1 MTSAR
6 DPHDDLLPPPSSSE
20 PYEVFL
26 ARVGRA
32 TSHSSGIST
41 QPAAAA
47 LPSASVTTVTT
58 GILFP
63 TPFHTYKVS
72 SWMHHP
78 NYKPLGLGCRY
89 QRRSTRLFLS
99 LGVARTGL
107 RRNHFSCQCLP
118 AHYAVGCLRRTSR
131 TYRTLPQEALH
142 LFLLFQTLKNALS
155 YTPALSWIFFE
166 CHAPFS
172 SSQPGTPY
180 YRPPQDLPL
189 WLPRWRNQMLWI
201 LHRALSR
208 TWSKTGKRSSCGTW
222 KLAGISCWWRSTS
235 ANCGSRCSIREHGPR
250 LAAAAESLCRPRG
263 VKGSA

>member
-78 NYKPLGLGCRY
+78 SYKPLGLGCRY

-131 TYRTLPQEALH
+131 TLPQEALH

-155 YTPALSWIFFE
+155 YPPPRFRGF
-166 CHAPFS
+166 FS
-172 SSQPGTPY
+172 SATPPFRPASREPHTTVPPRPTSVAPTVTQPDAVNSSQGSFPDVIQNWQEEFMRDMKTCWNKLLVTLHLS
-180 YRPPQDLPL
+180 QLWVPL
-189 WLPRWRNQMLWI
+189 FR
-201 LHRALSR
+201 SR
-208 TWSKTGKRSSCGTW
+208 TWAPTR
-222 KLAGISCWWRSTS
+222 
-235 ANCGSRCSIREHGPR
+235 CGS
-250 LAAAAESLCRPRG
+250 
-263 VKGSA
+263 

>member
-1 MTSAR
+1 MTSVR

-32 TSHSSGIST
+32 TSHSSGTST
-41 QPAAAA
+41 EPAAAA

-58 GILFP
+58 GIHFP
-63 TPFHTYKVS
+63 TLFHTYKVS
-72 SWMHHP
+72 SWMQHP
-78 NYKPLGLGCRY
+78 NYKPPGLGCHY
-89 QRRSTRLFLS
+89 QRRSTRLFLP

-107 RRNHFSCQCLP
+107 RRNHFSCQRIP
-118 AHYAVGCLRRTSR
+118 ARYAVGCLCRTSR

-155 YTPALSWIFFE
+155 YPPPPRAFVNFFE

-189 WLPRWRNQMLWI
+189 WLPR
-201 LHRALSR
+201 
-208 TWSKTGKRSSCGTW
+208 
-222 KLAGISCWWRSTS
+222 
-235 ANCGSRCSIREHGPR
+235 
-250 LAAAAESLCRPRG
+250 
-263 VKGSA
+263 